1 MSLERSPLDKV
12 ETSIKRLKKLIWQK
26 CHRLIHFL
34 KKYLYIH
41 NKFVTEKCFNRP
53 YIFINEKTFKI

>member
-1 MSLERSPLDKV
+1 MSLERSPLHEV
-12 ETSIKRLKKLIWQK
+12 ETNIKPLKKLICQK
-26 CHRLIHFL
+26 CHRLINFL

-53 YIFINEKTFKI
+53 YIFINEKTCKI